1 MVKDKKKNCG
11 ATVTQNQVNNNEKLI
26 KHRSKRGKGSKR
38 VGVKVS
44 EPSRQVGYSCLQT
57 VAMSENSANIST
69 MNNSNSKQSSSPTK
83 KQNSN
88 SENNSKENSTSS
100 GAPQYIYYKRNGVL
114 KKRRV
119 VAKDKR
125 KVIFL
130 KHIDM
135 KNCYPEPP
143 HNTNSYIM
151 DLHETGEKCPSPT
164 EHMCELQD
172 AELESNTS
180 DIELNNHDGRDGD
193 DFIELIPF
201 STFSVWNGDG
211 DALFE

>member
-1 MVKDKKKNCG
+1 MVLLVHG
-11 ATVTQNQVNNNEKLI
+11 VTKAF
-26 KHRSKRGKGSKR
+26 GSKLPL
-38 VGVKVS
+38 VS
-44 EPSRQVGYSCLQT
+44 H
-57 VAMSENSANIST
+57 VA
-69 MNNSNSKQSSSPTK
+69 
-83 KQNSN
+83 
-88 SENNSKENSTSS
+88 
-100 GAPQYIYYKRNGVL
+100 
-114 KKRRV
+114 
-119 VAKDKR
+119 
-125 KVIFL
+125 